1 LSSLAYDGSRKEI
14 IGSQNISS
22 SSNERKLLGGDDILQ
37 IKKEESVRHTTK
49 RTKGMHNID
58 ASGQLIHSQATF
70 SNIS

>member
-1 LSSLAYDGSRKEI
+1 LSPSTYDGSRKKI
-14 IGSQNISS
+14 IGSRNISS
-22 SSNERKLLGGDDILQ
+22 SPNEKKLFGGNNILQ

-58 ASGQLIHSQATF
+58 ASGQLPHSQATF